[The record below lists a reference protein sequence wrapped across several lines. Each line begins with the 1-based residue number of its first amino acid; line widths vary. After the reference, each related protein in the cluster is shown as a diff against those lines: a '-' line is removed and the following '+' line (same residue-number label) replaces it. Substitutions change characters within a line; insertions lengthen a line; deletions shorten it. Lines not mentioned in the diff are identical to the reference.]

1 MSERL
6 FRILGLIA
14 DDLIEEAGRSASR
27 RRPWRNLAAA
37 ACVVLVC
44 GATFGFLAA
53 SGGNLLSGG
62 ASGNTASDGASAGA
76 GEHDGGTAFM
86 SYAGPILPLTTAEAN
101 PGLLS
106 ERTITW
112 DLSPGTYADGSPRQW
127 GAAVSDCYALT
138 NPSEEA
144 ITVTALY
151 PFTGSFSALPSIQP
165 GVTVNGAAAE
175 PKLYAGPYAGGFR
188 DAGEADD
195 STWNLARPSSWTDYQ
210 ELLESG
216 AYLDQALGEEPRLD
230 VPVTV
235 YSFSDFS
242 LPEDAPDAATQAV
255 TFTLDPERTT
265 VLSYGFNGMS
275 QEAGWRQYSYF
286 VPNGVRSESDLKLL
300 VIIGDDL
307 GAYTLQG
314 YVDGGCEQM
323 LADVSCTVTRTETT
337 FDAVLEEICRSYAA
351 EYNARRSTEEATAF
365 DFLSLDMLQR
375 AAAELLTQYGLFSEN
390 AKDRYSDGRL
400 DEIVSESLVQERVL
414 YLAFPVTIPA
424 GGSAAV
430 SVALWKEP
438 SYDFGCSGSENTDL
452 QGYDLITCL
461 GSTLN
466 FTSQTAVLAET
477 QGVELV
483 RQNIGF
489 DPEDGITQVPLDLTE
504 EHYFIEI
511 RPTP

>member
-1 MSERL
+1 MSEKEGARGIKL
-6 FRILGLIA
+6 HFDFHFHSCLSPCGDEAMTPATIAGMCKLSGLDAAALTDHNTCGNCAAFCQAAEAYGLLALPGMELCTREEVHIVCVFPDLERAGAFQEEVYRSLGEARNDPAIFGRQLYLDA
-14 DDLIEEAGRSASR
+14 DDR
-27 RRPWRNLAAA
+27 
-37 ACVVLVC
+37 V
-44 GATFGFLAA
+44 
-53 SGGNLLSGG
+53 
-62 ASGNTASDGASAGA
+62 
-76 GEHDGGTAFM
+76 
-86 SYAGPILPLTTAEAN
+86 
-101 PGLLS
+101 
-106 ERTITW
+106 
-112 DLSPGTYADGSPRQW
+112 
-127 GAAVSDCYALT
+127 
-138 NPSEEA
+138 
-144 ITVTALY
+144 
-151 PFTGSFSALPSIQP
+151 
-165 GVTVNGAAAE
+165 
-175 PKLYAGPYAGGFR
+175 
-188 DAGEADD
+188 
-195 STWNLARPSSWTDYQ
+195 
-210 ELLESG
+210 
-216 AYLDQALGEEPRLD
+216 LGEEPRLD

-414 YLAFPVTIPA
+414 YLVFPVTIPA

>member
-1 MSERL
+1 M
-6 FRILGLIA
+6 
-14 DDLIEEAGRSASR
+14 
-27 RRPWRNLAAA
+27 
-37 ACVVLVC
+37 
-44 GATFGFLAA
+44 
-53 SGGNLLSGG
+53 
-62 ASGNTASDGASAGA
+62 
-76 GEHDGGTAFM
+76 
-86 SYAGPILPLTTAEAN
+86 
-101 PGLLS
+101 
-106 ERTITW
+106 
-112 DLSPGTYADGSPRQW
+112 
-127 GAAVSDCYALT
+127 
-138 NPSEEA
+138 
-144 ITVTALY
+144 
-151 PFTGSFSALPSIQP
+151 
-165 GVTVNGAAAE
+165 
-175 PKLYAGPYAGGFR
+175 
-188 DAGEADD
+188 
-195 STWNLARPSSWTDYQ
+195 
-210 ELLESG
+210 
-216 AYLDQALGEEPRLD
+216 
-230 VPVTV
+230 
-235 YSFSDFS
+235 
-242 LPEDAPDAATQAV
+242 
-255 TFTLDPERTT
+255 
-265 VLSYGFNGMS
+265 
-275 QEAGWRQYSYF
+275 YSYF

-489 DPEDGITQVPLDLTE
+489 DPEDGITQVPLDLTRGTLF
-504 EHYFIEI
+504 HRNPSHPLIV
-511 RPTP
+511 RSAASQVRG